1 MILNSHIELI
11 AEGELTLAGG
21 GVSSA
26 QGNPQT
32 VSWQQVSFDRELC
45 AGFVSIDKLCPLS
58 IHGLLLEAL
67 PDGNCQPDG
76 QQ

>member
-32 VSWQQVSFDRELC
+32 VSWQQDPLTENSVLVLSALIIC
-45 AGFVSIDKLCPLS
+45 A
-58 IHGLLLEAL
+58 H
-67 PDGNCQPDG
+67 
-76 QQ
+76 